1 MYPREAQKAV
11 QYLAGHYPVVAI
23 TGPRQSG
30 KTTLVQGL
38 FSDKLYVS
46 LETPDQYQL
55 AREDPR
61 AFLAQSETGL
71 VIDEIQ
77 RLPELFS
84 YIQGIV
90 DAHKRYGEFIVTG
103 SQQFGPLSG
112 ITQSLAGRVGLLE
125 LLPFSFFEVRRDL
138 KALDDALY
146 KGFYP
151 PLYDRKVAPRIWC
164 EDYTKTYIERD
175 VRNLINVKDLSLFQ
189 RFLRLL
195 AARTGQLLNSSEL
208 GNEAG
213 IDSRTLASWLTIL
226 EASYIIFPLRPHH
239 RNFSKRVVKSPKY
252 YFYDSGLLCY
262 LLGITRDDLLLSP
275 QRGQIFESM
284 MISEFFKYTKNY
296 RCGIDFYFWRDNK
309 GVEIDLLWEVGE
321 SIFCVEMKSGA
332 TLQSNFFKNL
342 KSYQKYAG
350 EKHAKSWLVYGGE
363 GTQHR
368 SDARAIAWREIG
380 SILQKH
386 LTRAL

>member
-11 QYLAGHYPVVAI
+11 QYLAEHYPVVAV

-30 KTTLVQGL
+30 KTTLVRNL
-38 FSDKLYVS
+38 FGERPYVS
-46 LETPDQYQL
+46 LENPDQYQL

-61 AFLAQSETGL
+61 AFLAQSRGGL

-90 DAHKRYGEFIVTG
+90 DAHKKRGEFIVTG

-112 ITQSLAGRVGLLE
+112 ITQSLAGRVGLVE
-125 LLPFSFFEVRRDL
+125 LLPFSLFEIEKEV
-138 KALDDALY
+138 KGLDDVLY

-151 PLYDRKVAPRIWC
+151 PLYDRKVDPRIWC

-175 VRNLINVKDLSLFQ
+175 VRNLINIKDLSRFQ

-195 AARTGQLLNSSEL
+195 AARAGQLINSSEL

-213 IDSRTLASWLTIL
+213 IDSRTLASWLSLL
-226 EASYIIFPLRPHH
+226 EASYIIFALRPHH

-262 LLGITRDDLLLSP
+262 LLGITRDNLLLSP
-275 QRGQIFESM
+275 HRGQIFESM
-284 MISEFFKYTKNY
+284 MVSEFFKYTKNH

-321 SIFCVEMKSGA
+321 NIFCVEMKSGA
-332 TLQSNFFKNL
+332 TIQSNFFKSL
-342 KSYQKYAG
+342 KLYQKYAG
-350 EKHAKSWLVYGGE
+350 ERHAKSWLLYGGE
-363 GTQHR
+363 KVEPR
-368 SDARAIAWREIG
+368 SDGRVIPWREIRRIQRG
-380 SILQKH
+380 H
-386 LTRAL
+386 LKGAL